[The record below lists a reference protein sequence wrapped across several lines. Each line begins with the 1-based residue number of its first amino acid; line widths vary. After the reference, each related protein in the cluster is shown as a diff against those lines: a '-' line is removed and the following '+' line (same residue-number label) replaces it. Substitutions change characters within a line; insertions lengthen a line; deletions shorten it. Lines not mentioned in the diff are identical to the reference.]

1 MGFLKNFFANTRKP
15 QGFLG
20 KIMLSGMNL
29 GHAVCADWGMG
40 HVRNLSPGAGWPG
53 RQRWFWQLHCII
65 FQKEWLS
72 ALSTPVL

>member
-40 HVRNLSPGAGWPG
+40 HVRNLSPGAVLDCGCGG
-53 RQRWFWQLHCII
+53 RNLAAL
-65 FQKEWLS
+65 LS
-72 ALSTPVL
+72 RFPKAAAGKKS